1 MSSAE
6 NICKV
11 HLVQTIPRKS
21 RYALLSVTTY
31 QFHLNLDGLQYNTST
46 LLYLSLNIFIFVR
59 LILSLSI
66 SAISPFI
73 FKKTNSLSSH
83 GYYSIISYSV
93 LCEAVE
99 VFFLLVIYLEN
110 VLQVSYSLISCHY
123 LWLGTKQVPG
133 TKS

>member
-99 VFFLLVIYLEN
+99 VFFFISNLLGKRIA
-110 VLQVSYSLISCHY
+110 SLVFSH
-123 LWLGTKQVPG
+123 LLPLSVAWNKTGTWD
-133 TKS
+133 